1 MRLFAGLDKNLNNST
16 DDDGGGVRYH
26 PRIYPS
32 ESGTPALSD
41 RPHSSHKSSTFT
53 PLVLVSFCLL
63 GIKPSSNSSSKA
75 TRRMSSFSVGS
86 IHFAAIGK
94 HTLEFIVLAIWVRS
108 ALFGDIEDAMSEMDV
123 LQQYR
128 RLGFGVSVFS
138 WMKILA
144 GMALDLASVV

>member
-1 MRLFAGLDKNLNNST
+1 
-16 DDDGGGVRYH
+16 
-26 PRIYPS
+26 
-32 ESGTPALSD
+32 
-41 RPHSSHKSSTFT
+41 
-53 PLVLVSFCLL
+53 
-63 GIKPSSNSSSKA
+63 
-75 TRRMSSFSVGS
+75 MSSFSVGS
-86 IHFAAIGK
+86 VHFAAIGK
-94 HTLEFIVLAIWVRS
+94 YTLRFIVLAIWVRS